1 MNYVILQ
8 SVTKQVKNL
17 EFAPFF
23 SKTYN
28 QNLWNAKSMK
38 SYNLCGDYCWSLC
51 LASVLEW
58 HHLFYFKMPDFPKEL
73 NSLECEEKACGEFL
87 SQKAIGYILLLK
99 QFHCTKCRGRTQM
112 IKVTSN
118 SANLLKDTS
127 WQRQNETAPFTQ
139 EEVSL
144 QMPTC
149 LSFRTSFLNF
159 QNSLV

>member
-1 MNYVILQ
+1 MTLIR
-8 SVTKQVKNL
+8 VTV
-17 EFAPFF
+17 E
-23 SKTYN
+23 
-28 QNLWNAKSMK
+28 
-38 SYNLCGDYCWSLC
+38 CGCEGLTRVGSESNGGTVGKGL
-51 LASVLEW
+51 LLKPLFASVLEW

-87 SQKAIGYILLLK
+87 SQKAIGYILLLNK
-99 QFHCTKCRGRTQM
+99 FHCTKCRGRTQM

-127 WQRQNETAPFTQ
+127 WQSQNETAPFTQ

-144 QMPTC
+144 QMPTH

-159 QNSLV
+159 QNCLV